1 LEHTLLAARHAMNAI
16 ESMRAQVQPPGLP
29 QLQGSSRA
37 VEASS
42 LVSLAEGSWR
52 ATVLDYPTAPRA
64 LEAVQTLISSVE
76 ALLSRLPAAD
86 SQLGR
91 LRAQATNA
99 LAAAKSAVAVAG
111 NAANESLQPAP
122 ARTASLEAYVRKWP
136 RTSVAMAAT
145 LGLALGLTAVRYAGR
160 RRRSA

>member
-16 ESMRAQVQPPGLP
+16 KSMQTHVRPPGLP
-29 QLQGSSRA
+29 QLEGSSRA

-42 LVSLAEGSWR
+42 LVPLAEGSWR

-64 LEAVQTLISSVE
+64 FEAVETLISSVE

-86 SQLGR
+86 SQVGR

-99 LAAAKSAVAVAG
+99 LAAAKCAVAAEG
-111 NAANESLQPAP
+111 NAANESLQPQRP
-122 ARTASLEAYVRKWP
+122 VSLQAYVRKWP

-145 LGLALGLTAVRYAGR
+145 LGLALGLTAVRYAGWR
-160 RRRSA
+160 RRKA

>member
-1 LEHTLLAARHAMNAI
+1 MNAI
-16 ESMRAQVQPPGLP
+16 ESMRAHVLPPGLP

-42 LVSLAEGSWR
+42 LVSLAEGGWR

-64 LEAVQTLISSVE
+64 LEAVETLISSVE

-91 LRAQATNA
+91 LRARATNA
-99 LAAAKSAVAVAG
+99 LAEAKSVVALAG
-111 NAANESLQPAP
+111 NAANESLQPPRAV
-122 ARTASLEAYVRKWP
+122 SLQAYVRKWP

-145 LGLALGLTAVRYAGR
+145 LGLALGLTAVRYAGWR
-160 RRRSA
+160 GRKA